1 MTRMTRK
8 EAAEILDGRN
18 IVDRAA
24 YLEALEVAA
33 NALCESAAL
42 PAAPKKKPL
51 PRKCSTCADRD
62 CRQRGRICDWKHCKD
77 WKEGPRKA

>member
-1 MTRMTRK
+1 METIGM
-8 EAAEILDGRN
+8 ILFTVFAG
-18 IVDRAA
+18 
-24 YLEALEVAA
+24 
-33 NALCESAAL
+33 
-42 PAAPKKKPL
+42 PKKKPL

>member
-1 MTRMTRK
+1 MPDLYAK
-8 EAAEILDGRN
+8 
-18 IVDRAA
+18 
-24 YLEALEVAA
+24 
-33 NALCESAAL
+33 AL

-62 CRQRGRICDWKHCKD
+62 CRQRGGICDWKHCKD